1 MLWNSTSSSRLEL
14 TVQIQLAL
22 HPYDP
27 FLINNRNMTG
37 SSVEKQSFPVWK
49 LIQNV
54 VLTLKT

>member
-1 MLWNSTSSSRLEL
+1 MLWNSTSSSRLKL
-14 TVQIQLAL
+14 TVQIQLTL
-22 HPYDP
+22 HPYDQ